1 MGRERERREDEEKG
15 GKERGEERSQE
26 EAGRKGTA
34 VVCITEQ
41 QMTLRFIRKGTA
53 SSSLPYLG
61 TGQK

>member
-1 MGRERERREDEEKG
+1 MKRKV
-15 GKERGEERSQE
+15 GKRGEKRGARKKQER
-26 EAGRKGTA
+26 KDTA

-61 TGQK
+61 TGQNELPGLSTH